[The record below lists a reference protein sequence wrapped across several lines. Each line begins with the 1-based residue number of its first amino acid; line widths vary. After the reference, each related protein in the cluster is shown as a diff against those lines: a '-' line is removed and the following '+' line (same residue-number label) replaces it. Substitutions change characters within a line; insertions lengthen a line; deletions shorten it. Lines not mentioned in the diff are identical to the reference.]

1 MKRYLA
7 LIVGVALAL
16 SMSVYAVNLDDYM
29 LDDGNYDMDGYYY
42 ALACEKA
49 APFGD
54 ALTPSAYWVYNGNEV
69 PDFYDYAAFTA
80 DYDALVAS
88 YAPSEPE
95 QAAPSDVE
103 MEEPPMDK
111 TPESEPVWE
120 EEEPEEV
127 PEYPDFEP
135 IESVDTTT
143 PMVYTVVD
151 ARGAASFDM
160 GEESESAL
168 KNFVV
173 SLFGAYEPILTT
185 STVTETVDGEVVTT
199 LIDTVASGIAGVDFE
214 WVTGVVIFCI
224 VLFSFFRIVGVVFKR

>member
-54 ALTPSAYWVYNGNEV
+54 ALLPSAYWIASEDGMTYTF
-69 PDFYDYAAFTA
+69 DYDAFTA

-88 YAPSEPE
+88 YAPSETE
-95 QAAPSDVE
+95 QVEPSV
-103 MEEPPMDK
+103 METE
-111 TPESEPVWE
+111 EYPVDE
-120 EEEPEEV
+120 VTEGETVPEETEIV
-127 PEYPDFEP
+127 DTETEEIP
-135 IESVDTTT
+135 ESVDSIAPT
-143 PMVYTVVD
+143 VYTVVD
-151 ARGAASFDM
+151 GRGMTAYADE
-160 GEESESAL
+160 GGAESDSVL
-168 KNFVV
+168 KNLVV
-173 SLFGAYEPILTT
+173 SIFGAYEPILTT
-185 STVTETVDGEVVTT
+185 TTVTETIDGEVVTT
-199 LIDTVASGIAGVDFE
+199 LLDTVADGVAGVDFE
-214 WVTGVVIFCI
+214 WLTGVVIFCI